1 LARSDYYEVIDDRFG
16 RLFNGNAQVEKLATG
31 FRWAEGPAWFGGG
44 RYLVWSDIPNNRMMR
59 YDETDGSVS
68 VFRGPSGNANG
79 NTVDRQGRLI
89 TCEHGGRRVSRTEH
103 DGTIVT
109 LADSFEGKR
118 LNSPNDAVVKS
129 DGSIWFTDPS
139 YGIDTDYE
147 GNRAESEIGACNVY
161 RIDGGT
167 GVVSVV
173 ITDMARPNGLA
184 FSLDET
190 LLYVAD
196 TGSSHKPDH
205 PREIRVYDVDG
216 VTVRDGR
223 HFVHC
228 NAGGFDGFRLD
239 ADGRVWA
246 GAGDG
251 VHCFD
256 PDGTLIGKI
265 KVPEVV
271 ANVAWGGSK
280 YNVLFICGTTSLY
293 SVRLMVNGA
302 KTY

>member
-1 LARSDYYEVIDDRFG
+1 LATSDFYELLDPRFN

-31 FRWAEGPAWFGGG
+31 YKWAEGPAWFGGG

-68 VFRGPSGNANG
+68 VFRSPSNNSNG
-79 NTVDRQGRLI
+79 NTVDRFGRLI

-103 DGTIVT
+103 DGRIVT
-109 LADSFEGKR
+109 LADRFEGKR

-129 DGSIWFTDPS
+129 DNSIWFTDPT

-147 GNRAESEIGACNVY
+147 GNKSESEIGASNVY
-161 RIDGGT
+161 RIDPSNGAVT
-167 GVVSVV
+167 AV
-173 ITDMARPNGLA
+173 ITDMLKPNGLA
-184 FSLDET
+184 FSLDEK

-196 TGSSHKPDH
+196 TGRSHKADH

-216 VTVRDGR
+216 ATVSNGR
-223 HFVHC
+223 HFVEC
-228 NAGGFDGFRLD
+228 SAGGFDGFRLD
-239 ADGRVWA
+239 SAGRIWA
-246 GAGDG
+246 GTGDG

-256 PDGTLIGKI
+256 PDGTLIGKV
-265 KVPEVV
+265 KVPEPV
-271 ANVAWGGSK
+271 ANVAWGGIK
-280 YNVLFICGTTSLY
+280 YNVLYICGTTSLY
-293 SVRLMVNGA
+293 AVRLMVNGA